1 MTPRGGL
8 YPIVLRL
15 DGRRAL
21 VVGGGKVAARR
32 VGGLLEAGARVVV
45 VSPRFA
51 PGFRR
56 LVATRGVACIE
67 RSYRLDDV
75 TGADLAIAATDD
87 REVNARVRSDARQA
101 GVPVCVVDD
110 PEHSDFIVPAVVRR
124 GDFLLAI
131 SSGGASPGLVGQLR
145 RELDLLVP
153 EDAAVLVRLLARA
166 RLQVRGAVA
175 DPDRRRDLLT
185 RVLSVD
191 LLAALRAGGDEA
203 VARLID
209 DLIARPAGPRPA
221 PAEARPADG

>member
-1 MTPRGGL
+1 MAPAGGL

-15 DGRRAL
+15 DGHRAL

-32 VGGLLEAGARVVV
+32 VGGLLEVGAPVVV

-51 PGFRR
+51 PSFHR
-56 LVATRGVACIE
+56 LVATRGLACVE
-67 RSYRLDDV
+67 RSYRYEDMAGV
-75 TGADLAIAATDD
+75 GLAIAATDD

-110 PEHSDFIVPAVVRR
+110 PEHSDFIVPAVGRR
-124 GDFLLAI
+124 GDLVLAI
-131 SSGGASPGLVGQLR
+131 SSGGARPGLVGQLR
-145 RELDLLVP
+145 REIDLLVP

-166 RLQVRGAVA
+166 RLQVRGAAA

-185 RVLSVD
+185 RLLSVD
-191 LLAALRAGGDEA
+191 LLTALRAGGDEA

-221 PAEARPADG
+221 RAEARPADG